1 MKQLLIKLEYTGN
14 LSDKKLSIRG
24 VERIVEDIL
33 CKGIKVNKYK
43 LLITKFELL
52 RPSGI
57 FGIYEFNILLRFD
70 SLSDSPLN
78 YNFKSQIDRVFKN
91 LGPKYAWSSKGVINY
106 NYQFK
111 SLLSLLS
118 NRELKALYSLAIKRE
133 YDNLSYKTDY
143 IVINEKGFDSNLIIK
158 NIKL

>member
-1 MKQLLIKLEYTGN
+1 MH
-14 LSDKKLSIRG
+14 
-24 VERIVEDIL
+24 
-33 CKGIKVNKYK
+33 
-43 LLITKFELL
+43 
-52 RPSGI
+52 
-57 FGIYEFNILLRFD
+57 
-70 SLSDSPLN
+70 
-78 YNFKSQIDRVFKN
+78 
-91 LGPKYAWSSKGVINY
+91 Y

>member
-1 MKQLLIKLEYTGN
+1 MKQVLIKLEYTGY
-14 LSDKKLSIRG
+14 LSDKKLTIRD
-24 VERIVEDIL
+24 VERIVKNKL
-33 CKGIKVNKYK
+33 CRGIKANKYK
-43 LLITKFELL
+43 LVITKFELV
-52 RPSGI
+52 RPSKL
-57 FGIYEFNILLRFD
+57 FGIYKFYILLRFD
-70 SLSDSPLN
+70 NLSDSPLN
-78 YNFKSQIDRVFKN
+78 YNYKSQIDTVFKN
-91 LGPKYAWSSKGVINY
+91 LSQNYDWSSKGVMHY